1 MSPSRNHSLVTAY
14 AILFTTAAGIVGYDL
29 CTHKP
34 RTLPDLPVASARI
47 QPLQPAKSA
56 APAPIAAL
64 DSAKSDTA
72 QATKPAH
79 AGVL

>member
-1 MSPSRNHSLVTAY
+1 MEIMPSSRNHSLVTAY

-29 CTHKP
+29 CTHRP
-34 RTLPDLPVASARI
+34 HPLPDLPTAAGRM
-47 QPLQPAKSA
+47 QPPKPA

-64 DSAKSDTA
+64 DSRKPDTA
-72 QATKPAH
+72 QAAKPAR